1 MFLGIDLG
9 TSGVKALL
17 LDRNHKVL
25 VSTYSALTVEQP
37 QPLWREQNPNNW
49 WQASKDA
56 VSEVLKSAAAL
67 GIDAQKVEAIG
78 ISGQMHGATLLNSK
92 DEVLRPAI
100 LWNDGRSKA
109 ECRELEQLIPNS
121 RQITGNIMMPGFTA
135 PKLLWIAKNE
145 P

>member
-37 QPLWREQNPNNW
+37 HPLWREQNPINW

-56 VSEVLKSAAAL
+56 VSEVLKSASAL
-67 GIDAQKVEAIG
+67 FIDAQKVEAIG

-100 LWNDGRSKA
+100 LWTGR
-109 ECRELEQLIPNS
+109 
-121 RQITGNIMMPGFTA
+121 
-135 PKLLWIAKNE
+135 
-145 P
+145 